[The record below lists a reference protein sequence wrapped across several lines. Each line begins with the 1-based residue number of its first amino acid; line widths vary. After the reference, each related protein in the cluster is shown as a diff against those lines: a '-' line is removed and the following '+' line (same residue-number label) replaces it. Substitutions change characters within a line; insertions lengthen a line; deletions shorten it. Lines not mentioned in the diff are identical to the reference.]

1 MKNKSI
7 LIGSIIAAIVIVFGL
22 IFIFNGKRVESDIKT
37 VTDIKRMFNKIY
49 KGVDLPE
56 IETEEI
62 ETTADNVEVYT
73 GLKSNS
79 NIEKM
84 VVSEPFINAQAYSA
98 VALIVKEGSDIEKI
112 KQEILENINMNKW
125 ICVSAEQ
132 LYITNNGNI
141 IFLVMSDEDQ
151 AKPVYDNFKKYV
163 NNKIGKEL
171 HKDNKE
177 EDIELPP
184 ELRIIIDEVAPI
196 IVSDL
201 ITEYIT
207 KLSISLNFDTK
218 KAEYYTEWKP
228 DSLFTGMLFEL
239 SVLCS
244 QDALTRKC
252 ANKNCNNLFIPSR
265 SDDNFCCPHCGEA
278 TRRRNARANQ
288 QKSAKRITN

>member
-7 LIGSIIAAIVIVFGL
+7 LIGSIIATIVIVFGL

-49 KGVDLPE
+49 KGVNLPE

-62 ETTADNVEVYT
+62 ETTADNVEAYT

-171 HKDNKE
+171 HKENKE

-184 ELRIIIDEVAPI
+184 ELPA
-196 IVSDL
+196 S
-201 ITEYIT
+201 
-207 KLSISLNFDTK
+207 
-218 KAEYYTEWKP
+218 
-228 DSLFTGMLFEL
+228 
-239 SVLCS
+239 
-244 QDALTRKC
+244 
-252 ANKNCNNLFIPSR
+252 
-265 SDDNFCCPHCGEA
+265 
-278 TRRRNARANQ
+278 
-288 QKSAKRITN
+288 

>member
-49 KGVDLPE
+49 KGVNLPE
-56 IETEEI
+56 TETEAI
-62 ETTADNVEVYT
+62 ETTSDNVEAYT

-132 LYITNNGNI
+132 LYITNNGNV

-163 NNKIGKEL
+163 NNNIGKEL
-171 HKDNKE
+171 TKTEGGNLLDDL
-177 EDIELPP
+177 DIKFIMTEC
-184 ELRIIIDEVAPI
+184 RKHSIDR
-196 IVSDL
+196 L
-201 ITEYIT
+201 T
-207 KLSISLNFDTK
+207 NNDTK
-218 KAEYYTEWKP
+218 K
-228 DSLFTGMLFEL
+228 
-239 SVLCS
+239 
-244 QDALTRKC
+244 TRKKILNFHQNYQHHKKHLKG
-252 ANKNCNNLFIPSR
+252 ALILRRKHAIFKYKLFILFFTS
-265 SDDNFCCPHCGEA
+265 SFIILFHCSP
-278 TRRRNARANQ
+278 
-288 QKSAKRITN
+288 KI